1 MNRLYEQRDQ
11 RCRDIPLRC
20 SQNSAVEDP
29 AAHSASADG
38 TNSCAFLSL
47 VFCHLVCQQDDHF
60 NESPPVDEFLQMASL
75 AEEVMQTYPA
85 KFNYHRDASALYD
98 ISDAYKILRSLHIID
113 KSLEFTEL
121 VISPNG
127 VFSSAGRSDLVAALN
142 KIHHPAATNVCLY
155 TCGGFIFTIGCKSG
169 NFFVMDTHS
178 IGKEL
183 GGNGNG
189 LLKVFFSSTD
199 HGTAIQSLCDWV
211 IRRLRV
217 SGVKGDSLQS
227 FLEIKNQR

>member
-1 MNRLYEQRDQ
+1 M
-11 RCRDIPLRC
+11 
-20 SQNSAVEDP
+20 
-29 AAHSASADG
+29 
-38 TNSCAFLSL
+38 FLSL
-47 VFCHLVCQQDDHF
+47 CL
-60 NESPPVDEFLQMASL
+60 NEISGDFGEFQAPVRREGFVL
-75 AEEVMQTYPA
+75 

-98 ISDAYKILRSLHIID
+98 ISDAYKILRLLHIID

-169 NFFVMDTHS
+169 NFFIMDTHS

-183 GGNGNG
+183 GAMEMA
-189 LLKVFFSSTD
+189 FSTD
-199 HGTAIQSLCDWV
+199 HGAAIQSLCDWV

-217 SGVKGDSLQS
+217 SGIKGDSLQS
-227 FLEIKNQR
+227 FLEIKNQK